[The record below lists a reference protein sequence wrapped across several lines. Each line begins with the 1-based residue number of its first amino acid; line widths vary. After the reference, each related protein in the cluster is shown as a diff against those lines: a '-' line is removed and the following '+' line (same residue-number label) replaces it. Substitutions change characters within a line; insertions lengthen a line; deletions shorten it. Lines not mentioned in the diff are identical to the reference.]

1 MTFFNAFVA
10 KADTT
15 SRWVSRLLPNTWP
28 EQPFQT
34 FCSVDC
40 LSISGALTQ
49 RDNHNQVSPHKQLAS
64 TSCILSP
71 LNVFVRSSYWNLLN
85 LTNTFVVK
93 SLKRTEGLGVF
104 KSETFRG
111 CLWSD
116 GQSAAPVPPEI
127 SHFLDE
133 LHGREHTQHSHL
145 AWLAWLAQEALRF
158 WGTFPAVAEITLE
171 YLL

>member
-1 MTFFNAFVA
+1 MTFFNAFVV

-34 FCSVDC
+34 FRSVDC
-40 LSISGALTQ
+40 LSISGALSQ

-71 LNVFVRSSYWNLLN
+71 LNVFVRSSYCNLLN

-104 KSETFRG
+104 KSETFRE

-133 LHGREHTQHSHL
+133 LRAWSRAHSTVISPDWHDL
-145 AWLAWLAQEALRF
+145 RRKLCDFEAHSQP
-158 WGTFPAVAEITLE
+158 WQK
-171 YLL
+171 

>member
-1 MTFFNAFVA
+1 MHSWPKLTLQAAESV
-10 KADTT
+10 
-15 SRWVSRLLPNTWP
+15 VSCPTLDRSNRFKRFALLIVSQSA
-28 EQPFQT
+28 ERSF
-34 FCSVDC
+34 
-40 LSISGALTQ
+40 Q

-71 LNVFVRSSYWNLLN
+71 LNVVVRSSYCNLLN

-104 KSETFRG
+104 KSETFRE

-133 LHGREHTQHSHL
+133 LRAWSRAHSTVISPDWHDL
-145 AWLAWLAQEALRF
+145 RRKLCDFEAHSQP
-158 WGTFPAVAEITLE
+158 WQK
-171 YLL
+171 